1 MSNKMKNTRLI
12 AVSLIASLGA
22 ALTITGAANAAGGK
36 AKAVKHHH
44 WHFAGPFG
52 TYDKDA
58 LQRGFQVYETICS
71 SCHGVELLSFRNLGD
86 KSGPF
91 HLDSCPAG
99 IPDNV
104 DCSNPNENPV
114 VKAIA
119 ANYKF
124 QVTDGP
130 DDGGEM
136 FQRPALPSDRI
147 PSPYPNDQIARLANN
162 NALPPDLSLITK
174 ARHHGPDY
182 VYSLLVGYEDAP
194 STVEIAPG
202 QYYNPYFHGDLSQ
215 NLRPEYVDD
224 HGHPVEGV
232 EVPLGGVLAMAPPLF
247 DGMIEYTDGSPQT
260 VEQYAADVTEFLM
273 WAAEPKM
280 EERKSLGIISMI
292 YLVILAG
299 LLYWS
304 YRKIWSDT
312 H

>member
-1 MSNKMKNTRLI
+1 MSITMKHARLI
-12 AVSLIASLGA
+12 VLALCASFA
-22 ALTITGAANAAGGK
+22 AAAAANAAAGK
-36 AKAVKHHH
+36 AKKVQHHH

-52 TYDKDA
+52 TFDQYA
-58 LQRGFQVYETICS
+58 LQRGFQVYEALCS
-71 SCHGVELLSFRNLGD
+71 NCHGVELLSFRNLGQ
-86 KSGPF
+86 KGGPF
-91 HLDSCPAG
+91 YLDQCPAG
-99 IPDNV
+99 VPESV

-119 ANYKF
+119 ANYRF

-130 DDGGEM
+130 DEFGEM

-147 PSPYPNDQIARLANN
+147 PGPFANEQIARLANN

-182 VYSLLVGYEDAP
+182 LYSLLVGYEDAP
-194 STVEIAPG
+194 STVEVAPG
-202 QYYNPYFHGDLSQ
+202 LYYNPYFPGDMSQ
-215 NLRPEYVDD
+215 NLKPEYVDEK
-224 HGHPVEGV
+224 GYAQEGV
-232 EVPLGGVLAMAPPLF
+232 EVPLGGVLAMAPPLA
-247 DGMIEYTDGSPQT
+247 DGMIEYADGSPQT

-280 EERKSLGIISMI
+280 EARKSLGFVTII

-304 YRKIWSDT
+304 YRKIWSDA